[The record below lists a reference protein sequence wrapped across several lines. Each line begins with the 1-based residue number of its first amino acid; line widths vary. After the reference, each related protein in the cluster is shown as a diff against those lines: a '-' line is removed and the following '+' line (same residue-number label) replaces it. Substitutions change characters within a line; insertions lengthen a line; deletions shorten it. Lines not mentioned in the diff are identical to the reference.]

1 MARLLKISLFI
12 LLLNTLQSAY
22 AQENR
27 TVINGKVIDSTGA
40 PVSNVNITI
49 DSLAAGTFTDI
60 TGSFTLTI
68 EADSSIHT
76 LNITSIGFRSRSVN
90 IMAIPGPASI
100 VITLEEDITML
111 RDVIVTPGRK
121 RDEPS
126 MRILPLEGM
135 VNMPASSGAIE
146 SLVKSMPGVSS
157 GNELSNMYSVRGS
170 SYDENLVYINGIE
183 IEKPVLIHAGQ
194 QEGLSMINPDLTG
207 SISFSTGGFNASYGD
222 RMASVLEIRYR
233 EPEKLRGSL
242 SLGMMNSSAHLE
254 GVALRGRLS
263 FIGGIRYRSNRLLL
277 GTLETAGSYQPLL
290 YDLQLAAR
298 YRLTPAFSISL
309 LTTHNV
315 NDYTFIPVSRRSSF
329 GNLTEAY
336 SIFVKYEGAETD
348 SYRSTNIA
356 LSLDFS
362 VNDSFESRFI
372 LHRYNN
378 RESEKFDIRGSYSL
392 SLLDKDKG
400 SENMSDSIMNIGT
413 GSWLDHARNY
423 LDGTITV
430 IEHKTRWEHSDNIV
444 NWGARIKLEKI
455 SDDLNEWKRIDSA
468 GYTVPLSSD
477 EMILSEWTRSA
488 NELSTYRFEAYLID
502 NFTLHAGMHELTF
515 TGGARIS
522 WWSFNNEL
530 LFSPRVSVTWNPPLS
545 GVTLYSSVGRYYQ
558 PPYYREMRRPDGSV
572 NDQIRAQSSFHFVA
586 GTTVRFMTSTVPLRL
601 TGELYYKNFTRLI
614 PYKIDNVRIIY
625 AGENSAEGVAAGID
639 LRLNGEFVKGAES
652 WVSVSLMRVSHNILT
667 DTLPA
672 YAAPT
677 DSRFGTTVF
686 FQDWLPSNPTFRAH
700 IRLHFSTGV
709 PVSPPE
715 GNRYDSQYRM
725 PSYRRV
731 DIGFS
736 KIFSR
741 NGINPSRLPSF
752 VESVTA
758 GLEIFNL
765 IDINN
770 TISYSWLS
778 TVNNL
783 SGEVREFAVPNYL
796 TGRMLNFRISAVF
809 GSGKGG
815 SRVK

>member
-1 MARLLKISLFI
+1 MTRLLKILFSI
-12 LLLNTLQSAY
+12 LLLNTLQGLS

-27 TVINGKVIDSTGA
+27 TIINGKIIDSSGA

-49 DSLAAGTFTDI
+49 DSLAAGTFSDI
-60 TGSFTLTI
+60 TGSFTLII
-68 EADSSIHT
+68 EADSSVHT
-76 LNITSIGFRSRSVN
+76 LQITSIGYRARSVN
-90 IMAIPGPASI
+90 IVAAPGALPL
-100 VITLEEDITML
+100 VITLQEDITML

-135 VNMPASSGAIE
+135 VNMPASSGAVE
-146 SLVKSMPGVSS
+146 SLLKSMPGVSS

-183 IEKPVLIHAGQ
+183 IDKPVLIHAGQ
-194 QEGLSMINPDLTG
+194 QEGLSVINPDLTG
-207 SISFSTGGFNASYGD
+207 TISFSPGGFNASYGD

-233 EPEKLRGSL
+233 EPEEFRASV
-242 SLGMMNSSAHLE
+242 SLGMMNSSAHIE
-254 GVALRGRLS
+254 GTGVRGRLS

-290 YDLQLAAR
+290 YDLQMAAR
-298 YRLTPAFSISL
+298 YRLTPALSISL
-309 LTTHNV
+309 LSTHNV

-329 GNLTEAY
+329 GNLAEAY
-336 SIFVKYEGAETD
+336 TIFVQYEGAERD
-348 SYRSTNIA
+348 SYRATNIA
-356 LSLDFS
+356 LSLDL
-362 VNDSFESRFI
+362 NINESFESRLI
-372 LHRYNN
+372 LHRYRN

-423 LDGTITV
+423 LDGDITV
-430 IEHKTRWEHSDNIV
+430 IEQKSRWEHSDNIL
-444 NWGARIKLEKI
+444 NWGARIKVEKI

-468 GYTVPLSSD
+468 GYTVPHSSGD
-477 EMILSEWTRSA
+477 MLLSEWAQSS
-488 NELSTYRFEAYLID
+488 NELNTYRFEAYVID
-502 NFTLHAGMHELTF
+502 NFTLHAGMHDFTF
-515 TGGARIS
+515 TGGARLS

-530 LFSPRVSVTWNPPLS
+530 LFSPRISVTWNPPLS
-545 GVTLYSSVGRYYQ
+545 GITLYSSVGRYYQ

-572 NDQIRAQSSFHFVA
+572 NDQIRAQSSFHFTG
-586 GTTVRFMTSTVPLRL
+586 GTTVRFMASGIPLQL

-614 PYKIDNVRIIY
+614 PYRIDNVRIIY
-625 AGENSAEGVAAGID
+625 AGENSATGVAAGID
-639 LRLNGEFVKGAES
+639 LRLNGEFVKDAES
-652 WVSVSLMRVSHNILT
+652 WVSLSLMKVTHNILG

-709 PVSPPE
+709 PVSPAD
-715 GNRYDSQYRM
+715 GNRYDSRYRM

-736 KIFSR
+736 KIFSH
-741 NGINPSRLPSF
+741 NGSNPSKLPDF

-770 TISYSWLS
+770 TISYNWLS

-796 TGRMLNFRISAVF
+796 TGRMLNFRISAIF
-809 GSGKGG
+809 GKGK
-815 SRVK
+815 RKPITR

>member
-1 MARLLKISLFI
+1 MAKLLKISLS
-12 LLLNTLQSAY
+12 LLLLYTLQSTS

-27 TVINGKVIDSTGA
+27 TIINGKVLDSSGA
-40 PVSNVNITI
+40 PVSNVNITL
-49 DSLAAGTFTDI
+49 DSLAAGTYTDI
-60 TGSFTLTI
+60 IGSFTLTL
-68 EADSSIHT
+68 EADTSMHILH
-76 LNITSIGFRSRSVN
+76 ITSIGFRSRSVN
-90 IMAIPGPASI
+90 IMAVPGTTEI
-100 VITLEEDITML
+100 VITLEEEITRL
-111 RDVIVTPGRK
+111 SDVIVTPGRK

-126 MRILPLEGM
+126 MKILPIVGM
-135 VNMPASSGAIE
+135 VTMPASSGAIE
-146 SLVKSMPGVSS
+146 SLIKSMPGVVS
-157 GNELSNMYSVRGS
+157 GNELSNRYSVRGG

-194 QEGLSMINPDLTG
+194 QEGLSVINPDLTG

-233 EPEKLRGSL
+233 EPEDFRASF
-242 SLGMMNSSAHLE
+242 SVGMMNSSAHAE
-254 GVALRGRLS
+254 GVALGGRLS
-263 FIGGIRYRSNRLLL
+263 LIGGIRYRSNRLLL
-277 GTLETAGSYQPLL
+277 GTLETDGSYQPLL
-290 YDLQLAAR
+290 YDLQLSAR
-298 YRLTPAFSISL
+298 FRLTNALSLSL
-309 LTTHNV
+309 LTIHNV

-329 GNLTEAY
+329 GNLIEAY
-336 SIFVKYEGAETD
+336 SIFVQYEGAERD
-348 SYRSTNIA
+348 RYRSTNIA
-356 LSLDFS
+356 VSLDISLNNTFK
-362 VNDSFESRFI
+362 SRFI
-372 LHRYNN
+372 LHRYHNTEN
-378 RESEKFDIRGSYSL
+378 EKFDIRGSYSL
-392 SLLDKDKG
+392 SVLDKDRG

-413 GSWLDHARNY
+413 GSWLEHARNY
-423 LDGTITV
+423 LDGNTTV
-430 IEHKTRWEHSDNIV
+430 IEHKTRWEHSDNIL
-444 NWGARIKLEKI
+444 NWGARIKLETI

-468 GYTVPLSSD
+468 GYTLPLSTG
-477 EMILSEWTRSA
+477 EMVLSEWAQSA
-488 NELSTYRFEAYLID
+488 NELSSYRFEAYIID
-502 NFTLHAGMHELTF
+502 NITLHPGMHDLTF
-515 TGGARIS
+515 TGGARVS

-530 LFSPRVSVTWNPPLS
+530 LFSPRLSVTWNPPLS

-572 NDQIRAQSSFHFVA
+572 NENIKAQSSFHFVA
-586 GTTVRFMTSTVPLRL
+586 GTTVRFIANNVPLRL
-601 TGELYYKNFTRLI
+601 TGEIYYKNFNRLI

-625 AGENSAEGVAAGID
+625 AGENSAEGVAKGID
-639 LRLNGEFVKGAES
+639 LRLNGEFVKDAES
-652 WVSVSLMRVSHNILT
+652 WVSVSLMKVTHNILN

-709 PVSPPE
+709 PVSQPD
-715 GNRYDSQYRM
+715 GNRYDSRYRM

-736 KIFSR
+736 KSFSH
-741 NGINPSRLPSF
+741 NGTKPSGLPPF

-783 SGEVREFAVPNYL
+783 SGEVREFAVPSYL
-796 TGRMLNFRISAVF
+796 TGRMLNFKISAVF
-809 GSGKGG
+809 GSGKKSGG
-815 SRVK
+815 AK